1 MAKPRTHFLC
11 RECGGVQSRWM
22 GKCPDC
28 GAWDALE
35 KYLEPAD
42 TDGGHGEAVA
52 QAWAAPGDAGEG
64 APVAPATATPLP
76 EIDTS
81 EVRRWPTGIAE
92 LDRVLG
98 GGFVPGSVV
107 MLGGEPG
114 IGKSTLLLQVAGR
127 LAAGGQRVLYVSSEE
142 SQQQTRLRAERIF
155 CADDDGDAL
164 AGDLANLLV
173 LAETNL
179 SRVIEQTRKARPAVM
194 VVDSLQTVHQAQVEA
209 SAGSVTQLRRCCH
222 DLVTLARL
230 SGIAIVVVGHVTKEG
245 QLAGPKLVEHLV
257 DAVLSFEGDRHHAHR
272 VVRSTKNRFGT
283 TMEVGLFEMTG
294 RGLAEVRDPG
304 VGLDVTARPA
314 PGSVFCPVMHGSRCL
329 MVEIQALTAPGFPGN
344 AKRRTSGLDGSRL
357 AMLIAV
363 LEQHGGLRLADQDV
377 FASAVGGLR
386 IMEPAADLAVC
397 LAVAG
402 AHLRRPLPAGVA
414 VVGEVGLDGAIRHPP
429 HLEQRRREAER
440 RACGTLIMRPVTPA
454 SGAAEARV
462 LGADTIGAALALLE
476 TVPMSTP
483 DVQIPVGGQKKFAAG
498 PRAATRGGAQTDVSN
513 RGSRPVS

>member
-11 RECGGVQSRWM
+11 RECGAVQSRWM

-35 KYLEPAD
+35 KYVEPRAD
-42 TDGGHGEAVA
+42 DGGERRAVA
-52 QAWAAPGDAGEG
+52 EAWAAADEAGAGD
-64 APVAPATATPLP
+64 PITPSVATPLP
-76 EIDTS
+76 EIDTA
-81 EVRRWPTGIAE
+81 EVRRWPTGIPE
-92 LDRVLG
+92 VDRVLG

-127 LAAGGQRVLYVSSEE
+127 IAAGGQRVLYVSSEE

-155 CADDDGDAL
+155 AADDETELPGN
-164 AGDLANLLV
+164 LANLLV
-173 LAETNL
+173 LAETSL
-179 SRVIEQTRKARPAVM
+179 ARVIEQTRKTRPSVM
-194 VVDSLQTVHQAQVEA
+194 IVDSLQTVHQAQVEA
-209 SAGSVTQLRRCCH
+209 AAGSVTQLRRCCC

-294 RGLAEVRDPG
+294 RGLREVRDPG
-304 VGLDVTARPA
+304 RGLDLTATPP

-363 LEQHGGLRLADQDV
+363 LEQHGGLRLADQDI

-414 VVGEVGLDGAIRHPP
+414 VVGEVGLDGAVRHPP
-429 HLEQRRREAER
+429 HIEQRRRESER
-440 RACGTLIMRPVTPA
+440 RACGKLIMRPVIPGEGVVTD
-454 SGAAEARV
+454 GV
-462 LGADTIGAALALLE
+462 LGAETIGAALALLDSAPKP
-476 TVPMSTP
+476 TSGA
-483 DVQIPVGGQKKFAAG
+483 QIPTHGQKKFAG
-498 PRAATRGGAQTDVSN
+498 V
-513 RGSRPVS
+513 